1 MTDEAGRERF
11 PARFLFSVTRSTRRM
26 LPRSLLLALL
36 LAAGCATP
44 SAPTTPQPRTA
55 QAAIPVLTWHNLKDQ
70 LTEVDGSMTESY
82 AAFEAML
89 RFLRENGFRS
99 VFPDEAGAPGGRPV
113 ILTFDDG
120 HRESA
125 LGAAALL
132 ERFGFRGIFF
142 VIPKRTRPEPG
153 NFLSPDD
160 VVRLARAGHRV
171 APHGYD
177 HRSMASSVTEVAA
190 TLARS
195 ARMTGE
201 SARTAPS
208 TLDFAFP
215 FGHYLPEVAEAVG
228 QRFRYLHTV
237 NPGYWDG
244 RSALLPRML
253 IMPAV
258 DPALFRDYVLGGA
271 DYRPFLEPLFANGA
285 VAETVSFVARGAPV
299 PDSIQIFAI
308 SADAEG
314 RSYTTRPL
322 GEKLRVHGDT
332 VTVALG
338 AHVRRHHGPG
348 RDAISY
354 ALVTRSGG
362 RLRYLS
368 PGILNWIR
376 DPAAPR

>member
-1 MTDEAGRERF
+1 
-11 PARFLFSVTRSTRRM
+11 M
-26 LPRSLLLALL
+26 LPRTLLLALL
-36 LAAGCATP
+36 LAAGCATAPPP
-44 SAPTTPQPRTA
+44 SAPRVRPTA
-55 QAAIPVLTWHNLKDQ
+55 VPVLTWHNLKDR
-70 LTEVDGSMTESY
+70 LAEGDGSMTESY
-82 AAFEAML
+82 AGFESML

-99 VFPDEAGAPGGRPV
+99 VFPEAAGTSGGRPV

-132 ERFGFRGIFF
+132 ERYGFRGIFF
-142 VIPKRTRPEPG
+142 VIPNRTRPEPG
-153 NFLSPDD
+153 SFLSAGD

-201 SARTAPS
+201 SARTPP
-208 TLDFAFP
+208 LDFAFP

-258 DPALFRDYVLGGA
+258 DPALFRAYVLGAA

-285 VAETVSFVARGAPV
+285 VAETISFTARGAPV

-314 RSYTTRPL
+314 RSYTIRPL
-322 GEKLRVHGDT
+322 GENLRIHGDT
-332 VTVALG
+332 VTVSLS
-338 AHVRRHHGPG
+338 AHVRRHHGPD

-354 ALVTRSGG
+354 ALVTRRGG
-362 RLRYLS
+362 HLRYLT
-368 PGILNWIR
+368 PGVLNWIR

>member
-1 MTDEAGRERF
+1 
-11 PARFLFSVTRSTRRM
+11 M
-26 LPRSLLLALL
+26 LPRTLLLAVL
-36 LAAGCATP
+36 LATGCATARAP
-44 SAPTTPQPRTA
+44 SAPPPPSGQT
-55 QAAIPVLTWHNLKDQ
+55 AIPVLTWHNLKDR
-70 LTEVDGSMTESY
+70 LAEGDGSMTESY
-82 AAFEAML
+82 AGFEAML

-99 VFPDEAGAPGGRPV
+99 VFPEEAGTSTGRPV

-132 ERFGFRGIFF
+132 ERYGFRGIFF
-142 VIPKRTRPEPG
+142 VIPNRTRAESG

-160 VVRLARAGHRV
+160 LVRLARAGHRV

-201 SARTAPS
+201 SARTAPP

-244 RSALLPRML
+244 RSALVPRML

-258 DPALFRDYVLGGA
+258 DPALFREYVLGGA
-271 DYRPFLEPLFANGA
+271 GYRPTLEPLFANGA
-285 VAETVSFVARGAPV
+285 VAETVSFAARGAPV

-314 RSYTTRPL
+314 RSYTIRPL
-322 GEKLRVHGDT
+322 GENLRIHGDT

-338 AHVRRHHGPG
+338 AHMRRYHGPA

-354 ALVTRSGG
+354 ALVTRRDG
-362 RLRYLS
+362 RLRYLT

-376 DPAAPR
+376 DPATPR